1 MNFQGFQ
8 RRLKNHLIFSLRDI
22 QKLFPDFSRI
32 QLNRW
37 QEAGLIQKVVNKYYI
52 FDNNDLDESSLWL
65 IANTIYKPSY
75 VSLETALSHYGL
87 IPEGV
92 FVVTS
97 VTTRKTYR
105 FESKITNFHYRKIQ
119 ADLFWGYKLEDYK
132 NWKICLAEPE
142 KAILDFF
149 YLNPGLDSAAYF
161 EELRI
166 NSEVFREIIDLE
178 KFRIYLRAFG
188 SKLLTKR
195 VNIFLNLMK
204 YD

>member
-1 MNFQGFQ
+1 MNFLKFQ
-8 RRLKNHLIFSLRDI
+8 KQLKNHLVFSLRDI

-37 QEAGLIQKVVNKYYI
+37 QKAGLIQKIINKYYI
-52 FDNNDLDESSLWL
+52 FDDNDLDENALWV

-75 VSLETALSHYGL
+75 VSLEAALSHYGL

-97 VTTRKTYR
+97 VTTKKTYR
-105 FESKITNFHYRKIQ
+105 FESKIANFHYGKIRTN
-119 ADLFWGYKLEDYK
+119 LFWGYKLVDCK

-142 KAILDFF
+142 KALLDFF
-149 YLNPGLDSAAYF
+149 YLNPNLDSVAHF

-178 KFRIYLRAFG
+178 KFNTYLKAFG
-188 SKLLTKR
+188 NKLLTRR
-195 VNIFLNLMK
+195 VNIFLNFMK
-204 YD
+204 ND